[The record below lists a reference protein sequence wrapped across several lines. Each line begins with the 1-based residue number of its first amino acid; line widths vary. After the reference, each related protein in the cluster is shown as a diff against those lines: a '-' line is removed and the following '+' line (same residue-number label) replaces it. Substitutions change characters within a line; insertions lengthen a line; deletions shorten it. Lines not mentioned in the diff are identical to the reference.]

1 MVPILAIFRKPSM
14 LNVSINIFQI
24 SSQVALLER
33 EVAAL
38 EEETVE

>member
-1 MVPILAIFRKPSM
+1 MAIFRKPYM
-14 LNVSINIFQI
+14 LNVFINIFQI